1 LTDAVFSSPI
11 GPTKGGT
18 GLSSFTTGDIIYA
31 SSTNTLSRLAGNI
44 TTDTKILTQTG
55 TGSIAGIPIWKKYKH
70 TEIIGDGINTEYV
83 ITHNLNTRACTIS
96 VWRTNPP
103 YDEIDY
109 YVEKTSPDTITLFF
123 NRILEPGE
131 FTAVIIG

>member
-1 LTDAVFSSPI
+1 MSNTIVEIIDENTIFEIIDENTIVEI
-11 GPTKGGT
+11 IDEYI
-18 GLSSFTTGDIIYA
+18 DIIEV
-31 SSTNTLSRLAGNI
+31 GI
-44 TTDTKILTQTG
+44 QG
-55 TGSIAGIPIWKKYKH
+55 PPGIPIRQKYKH
-70 TEIIGDGINTEYV
+70 TEVIGDGINTEYV

-96 VWRTNPP
+96 VWRTNSP